1 MAEDYITRNRC
12 NRPEKLRMRRRI
24 LSGNREI
31 PDFGENP
38 LAMVL
43 PGALDFARVDVGHH
57 VGVAQRLGKL
67 PLEVVRHPVGVLQEV
82 LAADNDVEVHVL
94 LRAGAARAQ
103 FVIVDHEGPVA
114 VDDVPDLLHRFMRKA
129 AVHQVVQRLP
139 EDGKSRGDDVAA
151 HDQGRPG
158 VQPPPPPPP
167 HTPVRATT
175 TDMKTVPSVSIFP
188 WPYGW
193 EESAGSIDFRME
205 R

>member
-82 LAADNDVEVHVL
+82 LAADDDVEGHGL
-94 LRAGAARAQ
+94 LRASGGRGGGERPPPGGA
-103 FVIVDHEGPVA
+103 
-114 VDDVPDLLHRFMRKA
+114 
-129 AVHQVVQRLP
+129 
-139 EDGKSRGDDVAA
+139 SRS
-151 HDQGRPG
+151 
-158 VQPPPPPPP
+158 PPPPSGFARRCTRRRRPTGPSRRAPCPP
-167 HTPVRATT
+167 
-175 TDMKTVPSVSIFP
+175 
-188 WPYGW
+188 
-193 EESAGSIDFRME
+193 SAGRSRRAAGGSLPRRSISPSGR
-205 R
+205 RPPT